1 MEKEKEQTDILIDT
15 SIFID
20 HLRGHAPATEFFQS
34 LYSRENIF
42 FSAITEAELIA
53 GKQCG
58 NNSIKEKIIRFLHK
72 WKKIEVTNQIAVLA
86 GDLARENAVAI
97 PDAIIAATA
106 LSKKAKLLTKNIKDF
121 TNIRELKVEAP
132 Y

>member
-1 MEKEKEQTDILIDT
+1 MPLVDT
-15 SIFID
+15 SVFVD
-20 HLRGHAPATEFFQS
+20 HFRGFGPASNFFRS
-34 LYSRENIF
+34 LSDRQDVI
-42 FSAITEAELIA
+42 FSAITEAEIIA

-58 NNSIKEKIIRFLHK
+58 DSSVKDRILHFLHK

-86 GDLARENAVAI
+86 GDISRENKIAI

-106 LSKKAKLLTKNIKDF
+106 IINKSYVITKNVKDF
-121 TNIRELKVEAP
+121 SRVHNLKVEEP